1 MVSMVGC
8 GKGADRPRV
17 RVRTRARAYRY
28 GTDHVDHVRPF
39 ISYYYHTPYASTWSG
54 TWSAHG
60 LVCSQL
66 SKESFNTGTKGAMVK
81 TFGIKTRGT

>member
-8 GKGADRPRV
+8 VKGADRSRV

-39 ISYYYHTPYASTWSG
+39 LSYYHLTSYVPTWSG
-54 TWSAHG
+54 AWSAHG
-60 LVCSQL
+60 IYCLRNLFEFGQPSGLERL
-66 SKESFNTGTKGAMVK
+66 SL
-81 TFGIKTRGT
+81 

>member
-8 GKGADRPRV
+8 GKDADRSRV

-39 ISYYYHTPYASTWSG
+39 ISYYYHTPYAFTWSV
-54 TWSAHG
+54 HG
-60 LVCSQL
+60 LVCSQS

-81 TFGIKTRGT
+81 TFGIKTQGT

>member
-8 GKGADRPRV
+8 GKGAYRPRV

-39 ISYYYHTPYASTWSG
+39 LSYYHLTSYVPTWSG
-54 TWSAHG
+54 AWSAY
-60 LVCSQL
+60 
-66 SKESFNTGTKGAMVK
+66 
-81 TFGIKTRGT
+81 GIYCLRNLF